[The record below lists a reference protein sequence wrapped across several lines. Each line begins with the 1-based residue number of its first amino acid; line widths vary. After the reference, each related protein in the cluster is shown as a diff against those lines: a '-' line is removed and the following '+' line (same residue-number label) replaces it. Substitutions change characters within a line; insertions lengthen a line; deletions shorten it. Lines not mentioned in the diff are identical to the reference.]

1 MRVALAFVA
10 LLLPGLAWWLWFG
23 DRRKDG
29 AQALAEVIAI
39 SASFIALG
47 ALGFYT
53 IRLKITPLLLGIAL
67 GVCFGVALAGLIR
80 RGKGAFNK
88 TWLFA
93 LLGLAVA
100 LGWRFWQAREL
111 VLPNWVD
118 SQHHVLIIRKM
129 IEFGGLP
136 STLEPYLPGPFYYH
150 FGFHAVTALFSM
162 LSGLDPAASVLMLG
176 QVISACIG
184 LAIYALAKQLSK
196 DWRVGLLAA
205 IFVTLVTKMPGY
217 YLTWGRYTLLI
228 GVMLLPVAMAEALRA
243 WESHDR
249 WWKLAGLSLLTA
261 GVLLSHYFT
270 AFLFILFLAAL
281 GIQWLV
287 QTIRNKS
294 ADWKLIVSIAIPA
307 LVGLVLVSRW
317 YYRIFVYSSAA
328 SRPVF
333 RVMDSETLKTAWNY
347 LYYLV
352 GPISGYVL
360 IGFGLFGLLW
370 SIFKT
375 RKVHFQLWALLVLF
389 FALPTGLRLMNFR
402 YDYFALVVFI
412 PIAITSA
419 FGIVLLLSKLIKREG
434 IATLVILLAALALSV
449 GGAWQNALA
458 VNAETIL
465 ATRSDLDALEW
476 IKTHTPDDARFFVN
490 TTYWGYEIY
499 RGVDGGGWILPI
511 TGRWSLAPTIFFPF
525 GGDLSVFETWVDW
538 SQRASNM
545 ETCGV
550 DFWELVQ
557 EAELNYIYVRKDT
570 AGIQAQNLVACEG
583 LQKLYDNEDVSIWL
597 IDSYNSDV
605 VPDGNENPR

>member
-53 IRLKITPLLLGIAL
+53 VRLKITPLLLGIAL

-80 RGKGAFNK
+80 SGKGAFNK

-150 FGFHAVTALFSM
+150 FGFHAVTALFSV

-176 QVISACIG
+176 QVISASVG
-184 LAIYALAKQLSK
+184 LAVYALAKQLGK
-196 DWRVGLLAA
+196 DWRIGLLAA
-205 IFVTLVTKMPGY
+205 VFVTFTTKLPGY
-217 YLTWGRYTLLI
+217 YLSWGRYTLLI

-243 WESHDR
+243 WECHDR

-270 AFLFILFLAAL
+270 AFLLVLFFAAL
-281 GIQWLV
+281 GLQWLV

-307 LVGLVLVSRW
+307 LVGLILASRW

-333 RVMDSETLKTAWNY
+333 RVMESETLKTAWNY

-360 IGFGLFGLLW
+360 IGFGLIGLLW

-389 FALPTGLRLMNFR
+389 FAIPTGLRLMNFR

-419 FGIVLLLSKLIKREG
+419 FGIVLLFGQFIKRR
-434 IATLVILLAALALSV
+434 ILATILILLVATCISV
-449 GGAWQNALA
+449 GGTWQNARA

-465 ATRSDLDALEW
+465 ATRSDLDALDW
-476 IKTHTPDDARFFVN
+476 IKTHTPEDARFFVN

-511 TGRWSLAPTIFFPF
+511 TGRWSLAPTIFYPMIA
-525 GGDLSVFETWVDW
+525 DQEYIQSVRDMGM
-538 SQRASNM
+538 RASTIT
-545 ETCGV
+545 ECGE
-550 DFWELVQ
+550 DFWLLVNDAEIDYLYIKEGMGSLRP
-557 EAELNYIYVRKDT
+557 EALISCDGINQLINIDGVHIY
-570 AGIQAQNLVACEG
+570 
-583 LQKLYDNEDVSIWL
+583 L
-597 IDSYNSDV
+597 ISQ
-605 VPDGNENPR
+605 PENTP

>member
-1 MRVALAFVA
+1 MRVALALFA

-150 FGFHAVTALFSM
+150 FGFHAVTALFSV

-184 LAIYALAKQLSK
+184 LAVYALAKQLGK
-196 DWRVGLLAA
+196 DWRIGLLAA

-243 WESHDR
+243 WECHDR

-270 AFLFILFLAAL
+270 AFLLVLFFAAL
-281 GIQWLV
+281 GLQWLV

-333 RVMDSETLKTAWNY
+333 RVMESETLKTAWNY

-352 GPISGYVL
+352 GPISGYIL
-360 IGFGLFGLLW
+360 IGFGLIGLLW
-370 SIFKT
+370 SVFSTK
-375 RKVHFQLWALLVLF
+375 KVHFQLWALLVLF

-419 FGIVLLLSKLIKREG
+419 FGIVLLFGQFIKRR
-434 IATLVILLAALALSV
+434 ILATILILLVATCISV
-449 GGAWQNALA
+449 GGAWQNARA

-465 ATRSDLDALEW
+465 ATRSDIDALEW
-476 IKTHTPDDARFFVN
+476 IRTHTPEDARFFVN

-511 TGRWSLAPTIFFPF
+511 TGRWSLAPTIFYPMIA
-525 GGDLSVFETWVDW
+525 DQEYIQSVRDMGM
-538 SQRASNM
+538 RASTIT
-545 ETCGV
+545 ECGE
-550 DFWELVQ
+550 DFWLLVNDAEIDYLYIKEGMGSLRP
-557 EAELNYIYVRKDT
+557 EALISCDGINQLINIDGVHIY
-570 AGIQAQNLVACEG
+570 
-583 LQKLYDNEDVSIWL
+583 L
-597 IDSYNSDV
+597 ISQ
-605 VPDGNENPR
+605 PENTP

>member
-1 MRVALAFVA
+1 VRVALAFVA

-53 IRLKITPLLLGIAL
+53 VRLKISPLLLGIAL
-67 GVCFGVALAGLIR
+67 GVCFGVALAGFIR

-150 FGFHAVTALFSM
+150 FGFHAVTALFSV

-184 LAIYALAKQLSK
+184 LAVYALAKQLGK
-196 DWRVGLLAA
+196 DWRIGLLAA

-243 WESHDR
+243 WECHDR

-270 AFLFILFLAAL
+270 AFLLVLFFAAL
-281 GIQWLV
+281 GLQWLV

-294 ADWKLIVSIAIPA
+294 ADWKLIVSIALSA
-307 LVGLVLVSRW
+307 LMGLILTSRW

-333 RVMDSETLKTAWNY
+333 RVMESETLKTAWNY

-360 IGFGLFGLLW
+360 IGFGLIGLLW

-419 FGIVLLLSKLIKREG
+419 FGIVLLFGQFIKRR
-434 IATLVILLAALALSV
+434 ILATILILLVATCISV
-449 GGAWQNALA
+449 GGAWQNAQA

-465 ATRSDLDALEW
+465 ATRSDLDALDW
-476 IKTHTPDDARFFVN
+476 IKTHTPEDARFFIN
-490 TTYWGYEIY
+490 TAGWSTNTY

-511 TGRWSLAPTIFFPF
+511 TGRWSIVPTIFYPMS
-525 GGDLSVFETWVDW
+525 GDASFVQSVADMGR
-538 SQRASNM
+538 RASTIS
-545 ETCGV
+545 ECGD
-550 DFWELVQ
+550 DFWLLVRDAEINYLYIKEGIGSLQ
-557 EAELNYIYVRKDT
+557 PEALIACDGVEQLISIDGVHIY
-570 AGIQAQNLVACEG
+570 
-583 LQKLYDNEDVSIWL
+583 L
-597 IDSYNSDV
+597 ITKPADA
-605 VPDGNENPR
+605 P

>member
-1 MRVALAFVA
+1 VRVGLAFAA

-29 AQALAEVIAI
+29 AQALAEIIAI

-47 ALGFYT
+47 TLGFYT
-53 IRLKITPLLLGIAL
+53 VRLKFTPLLLGIVL
-67 GVCFGVALAGLIR
+67 GVCFGVAFAGLIR

-100 LGWRFWQAREL
+100 LAWRFWQAREL

-150 FGFHAVTALFSM
+150 FGFHAVTALFSV

-176 QVISACIG
+176 QVINACVG
-184 LAIYALAKQLSK
+184 LAVYALAKQLGK
-196 DWRVGLLAA
+196 DWRIGLLAA
-205 IFVTLVTKMPGY
+205 VFVTFATKMPGY
-217 YLTWGRYTLLI
+217 YLTWGRYTLLF
-228 GVMLLPVAMAEALRA
+228 GVMILPVAIAEATHA
-243 WESHDR
+243 WKNHDR
-249 WWKLAGLSLLTA
+249 WWKLAGLSVLTA

-270 AFLFILFLAAL
+270 AFLFVLFLAAL
-281 GIQWLV
+281 GVQWLV
-287 QTIRNKS
+287 ETLRNKS
-294 ADWKLIVSIAIPA
+294 PNWKLIASIAIPA
-307 LVGLVLVSRW
+307 LVGLVLASRW

-328 SRPVF
+328 SSPVF
-333 RVMDSETLKTAWNY
+333 QIMETKNAWDY

-352 GPISGYVL
+352 GPISGYIL
-360 IGFGLFGLLW
+360 IGFGLIGLLW
-370 SIFKT
+370 SVFKT
-375 RKVHFQLWALLVLF
+375 KHVFFQFWVLLVLF
-389 FALPTGLRLMNFR
+389 LSLPAGFSLMNFR

-419 FGIVLLLSKLIKREG
+419 FGIVLLVSKLITRKG
-434 IATLVILLAALALSV
+434 IATLVILLASLVLSV
-449 GGAWQNALA
+449 GGAWQNARAL
-458 VNAETIL
+458 NTETIL
-465 ATRSDLDALEW
+465 ATRSDLEALEW
-476 IKTHTPDDARFFVN
+476 IKTHTPADARFFVN
-490 TTYWGYEIY
+490 TTGWGYGVY

-525 GGDLSVFETWVDW
+525 GGDLPVFETWIDW
-538 SQRASNM
+538 SKRASKL
-545 ETCGV
+545 ETCGL
-550 DFWELVQ
+550 DFWEIVQ
-557 EAELNYIYVRKDT
+557 EANLKYIYVRKNT
-570 AGIQAQNLVACEG
+570 TGIQAQSLVTCEG

-597 IDSYNSDV
+597 IDSYNAGV
-605 VPDGNENPR
+605 APDDNENPR

>member
-1 MRVALAFVA
+1 MRVELAYVA

-29 AQALAEVIAI
+29 AQALAEIIAI

-47 ALGFYT
+47 TLGFYT
-53 IRLKITPLLLGIAL
+53 VRLKFTPLLLGIVL
-67 GVCFGVALAGLIR
+67 GVCFGLAFAGLIR

-93 LLGLAVA
+93 LLVLAVA
-100 LGWRFWQAREL
+100 LAWRFWQAREL

-150 FGFHAVTALFSM
+150 FGFHAVTALFSV

-176 QVISACIG
+176 QVISASVG
-184 LAIYALAKQLSK
+184 LAVYALAKQLSK
-196 DWRVGLLAA
+196 DWRIGLLAGL
-205 IFVTLVTKMPGY
+205 FVTFATKMPGY

-228 GVMLLPVAMAEALRA
+228 GVMILPVAIAEAVRA
-243 WESHDR
+243 WDNHDH

-261 GVLLSHYFT
+261 GTLLSHYFT
-270 AFLFILFLAAL
+270 AFLFVLFLTVL
-281 GIQWLV
+281 GVQWLV
-287 QTIRNKS
+287 ETIRAKS
-294 ADWKLIVSIAIPA
+294 ANWKRIASLAIATLI
-307 LVGLVLVSRW
+307 GLVLSSRW

-333 RVMDSETLKTAWNY
+333 RVMEAETLKKGWDY

-360 IGFGLFGLLW
+360 IGLGLIGLIW

-375 RKVHFQLWALLVLF
+375 KKAHFQVWAIIVLF

-419 FGIVLLLSKLIKREG
+419 FGIVLLFSKLVKRSG
-434 IATLVILLAALALSV
+434 IATFMILLAGLALGVS
-449 GGAWQNALA
+449 GGWQNKRAI
-458 VNAETIL
+458 NTETIL
-465 ATRSDLDALEW
+465 VTQADIDALEW
-476 IKTHTPDDARFFVN
+476 IKSHTPQDARFFVN
-490 TTYWGYEIY
+490 TTNWGYGVY
-499 RGVDGGGWILPI
+499 RGVDGGGWILPM
-511 TGRWSLAPTIFFPF
+511 TGRWSLAPTIFYPF
-525 GGDLSVFETWVDW
+525 GEDLLINELWIDW
-538 SQRASNM
+538 SLRASRVNA
-545 ETCGV
+545 CDVG
-550 DFWELVQ
+550 FWELVQ
-557 EAELNYIYVRKDT
+557 EAELNYLYMRQGT
-570 AGIQAQNLVACEG
+570 TGIQAQNLVTCDG
-583 LQKLYDNEDVSIWL
+583 LDKLYDNQEVSIWL
-597 IDSYNSDV
+597 IDSYNANVQSEN
-605 VPDGNENPR
+605 NENK

>member
-1 MRVALAFVA
+1 MRIGLAFA
-10 LLLPGLAWWLWFG
+10 AMLLPGLAWWLWLG
-23 DRRKDG
+23 DRQKDG
-29 AQALAEVIAI
+29 AQALAEIVAI

-53 IRLKITPLLLGIAL
+53 VRLKITPLLLGLTL
-67 GVCFGVALAGLIR
+67 GLCFGVAFAGLIR

-93 LLGLAVA
+93 LLGLAVV
-100 LGWRFWQAREL
+100 LGWRFWQARDL

-118 SQHHVLIIRKM
+118 SQHHVLIVRKM
-129 IEFGGLP
+129 IENAGLP

-150 FGFHAVTALFSM
+150 FAFHSLTAFFSV
-162 LSGLDPAASVLMLG
+162 LSGLDPAASVLVLG
-176 QVISACIG
+176 QVINACVS
-184 LAIYALAKQLSK
+184 LTVYTLAKQLGK
-196 DWRVGLLAA
+196 DWRIGLLAA

-281 GIQWLV
+281 GLQWLV
-287 QTIRNKS
+287 ETIRNKS
-294 ADWKLIVSIAIPA
+294 ADWKQIASIAIPA
-307 LVGLVLVSRW
+307 LVGLILASRW

-333 RVMDSETLKTAWNY
+333 RVMESETLKTAWNY
-347 LYYLV
+347 LYYLI

-360 IGFGLFGLLW
+360 IGLGLIGLLW
-370 SIFKT
+370 SVFKT
-375 RKVHFQLWALLVLF
+375 TKAHFQLWAILVMF

-419 FGIVLLLSKLIKREG
+419 FGIVLLFGQFIKRR
-434 IATLVILLAALALSV
+434 ILATILILLVATCISV
-449 GGAWQNALA
+449 GGTWQNARA

-476 IKTHTPDDARFFVN
+476 IKTHTPEDARFFVN
-490 TTYWGYEIY
+490 TTYWGFDIY

-511 TGRWSLAPTIFFPF
+511 TGRWSLAPTIFYPMIA
-525 GGDLSVFETWVDW
+525 DQEYIQSVRDMGM
-538 SQRASNM
+538 RASTIT
-545 ETCGV
+545 ECGE
-550 DFWELVQ
+550 DFWLLVNNAEIDYLYIKEGMGSLRP
-557 EAELNYIYVRKDT
+557 EALISCDGINQLINIDGVHIY
-570 AGIQAQNLVACEG
+570 
-583 LQKLYDNEDVSIWL
+583 L
-597 IDSYNSDV
+597 ISQ
-605 VPDGNENPR
+605 PENTP

>member
-1 MRVALAFVA
+1 MRITLAFVA
-10 LLLPGLAWWLWFG
+10 LLLPGLAWWLWLG

-29 AQALAEVIAI
+29 AQALAEIIAI
-39 SASFIALG
+39 SASFIMLG
-47 ALGFYT
+47 TLGFYT
-53 IRLKITPLLLGIAL
+53 VRLKVTPLLLGIVL
-67 GVCFGVALAGLIR
+67 GLCFGIALAGLIR
-80 RGKGAFNK
+80 RGKGVFNK

-100 LGWRFWQAREL
+100 LVWRFWQAREL

-118 SQHHVLIIRKM
+118 SQHHVLIIKKM

-150 FGFHAVTALFSM
+150 FGFHAVAALFSV

-176 QVISACIG
+176 QVISASVG
-184 LAIYALAKQLSK
+184 LAVYALAKQLSK
-196 DWRVGLLAA
+196 DWRIGLLAA

-217 YLTWGRYTLLI
+217 YLSWGRYTLLI
-228 GVMLLPVAMAEALRA
+228 GVMLLPVAMAETLRA
-243 WESHDR
+243 WECHDR

-281 GIQWLV
+281 GLQWLV
-287 QTIRNKS
+287 ETIRNKS
-294 ADWKLIVSIAIPA
+294 ADWKQIASIAIPA
-307 LVGLVLVSRW
+307 LMGLILTSRW

-333 RVMDSETLKTAWNY
+333 RVMESETLKTAWNY

-352 GPISGYVL
+352 GPISGYIL
-360 IGFGLFGLLW
+360 IGFGLIGLLW

-389 FALPTGLRLMNFR
+389 FAIPTGLRLMNFR

-412 PIAITSA
+412 PIAVTSA
-419 FGIVLLLSKLIKREG
+419 FGIVLLFGQLNKRKSLATILILFV
-434 IATLVILLAALALSV
+434 ATFLSV
-449 GGAWQNALA
+449 GGAWQNARA

-465 ATRSDLDALEW
+465 ATRSDLDALDW
-476 IKTHTPDDARFFVN
+476 IKTHTPEDARFFVN

-550 DFWELVQ
+550 DFWELAQ
-557 EAELNYIYVRKDT
+557 EAELKYIYVRKDT
-570 AGIQAQNLVACEG
+570 TGIQAQSLVACDG

-605 VPDGNENPR
+605 VPDDNEDPR

>member
-53 IRLKITPLLLGIAL
+53 VRLKITPLLLGIAL

-80 RGKGAFNK
+80 RGKGGFNK
-88 TWLFA
+88 TWLLA

-184 LAIYALAKQLSK
+184 LTVYALAKQLGK
-196 DWRVGLLAA
+196 DWRIGLLAA
-205 IFVTLVTKMPGY
+205 VFVTFATKLPGY

-243 WESHDR
+243 WESHDH
-249 WWKLAGLSLLTA
+249 WWQVAGLSLLTA

-270 AFLFILFLAAL
+270 AFLFVLFLAAL
-281 GIQWLV
+281 GLQWLV
-287 QTIRNKS
+287 ETIRNKS
-294 ADWKLIVSIAIPA
+294 ANWKQIASIAISSIM
-307 LVGLVLVSRW
+307 GLILASRW

-328 SRPVF
+328 SSPV
-333 RVMDSETLKTAWNY
+333 VQVIETETQKNSWDY

-352 GPISGYVL
+352 GPISGYIL
-360 IGFGLFGLLW
+360 IGLGLIGIIW
-370 SIFKT
+370 SVFKT
-375 RKVHFQLWALLVLF
+375 RKVPFHIWAVLIMF
-389 FALPTGLRLMNFR
+389 FSVPTGLRLLNFR
-402 YDYFALVVFI
+402 YDYFALMVFI
-412 PIAITSA
+412 PIAIMSA
-419 FGIVLLLSKLIKREG
+419 FGIVLLFGQFIKRKSL
-434 IATLVILLAALALSV
+434 ASALILLVAAVLSV
-449 GGAWQNALA
+449 AGAWQNARA
-458 VNAETIL
+458 INTETVL

-476 IKTHTPDDARFFVN
+476 IKTHTPEDARFFVN
-490 TTYWGYEIY
+490 TTYWGYEVY

-511 TGRWSLAPTIFFPF
+511 TGRWSIAPTIFYPMIADQKFSL
-525 GGDLSVFETWVDW
+525 GVIEIGRQASSITECGD
-538 SQRASNM
+538 
-545 ETCGV
+545 
-550 DFWELVQ
+550 DFWSLVN
-557 EAELNYIYVRKDT
+557 EAQTNYLYIKEGVGSLQPE
-570 AGIQAQNLVACEG
+570 ALAACEG
-583 LQKLYDNEDVSIWL
+583 VNQLINIEDVHIY
-597 IDSYNSDV
+597 IITKPADA
-605 VPDGNENPR
+605 P

>member
-67 GVCFGVALAGLIR
+67 GVCFGVALAGFIR

-150 FGFHAVTALFSM
+150 FGFHAVTALFSV

-184 LAIYALAKQLSK
+184 LAVYALAKQFSK
-196 DWRVGLLAA
+196 DWLIGLLAA
-205 IFVTLVTKMPGY
+205 VFVTFTTKLPGY

-294 ADWKLIVSIAIPA
+294 ADWKLIVSIALSAI
-307 LVGLVLVSRW
+307 VGLFLTSRW

-419 FGIVLLLSKLIKREG
+419 FGIVLLFGQFIKRRILATILILL
-434 IATLVILLAALALSV
+434 IATCISV
-449 GGAWQNALA
+449 GGAWQNAQA

-465 ATRSDLDALEW
+465 ATRSDLEALDW
-476 IKTHTPDDARFFVN
+476 IKTHTPEDARFFVN

-499 RGVDGGGWILPI
+499 RGVDGGGWILPM

-525 GGDLSVFETWVDW
+525 GDNDRVMETWIDW
-538 SQRASNM
+538 AKRATKVNTYEM
-545 ETCGV
+545 

-557 EAELNYIYVRKDT
+557 EAELDYLYIHQGT
-570 AGIQAQNLVACEG
+570 TGIQAQKLFTCDG
-583 LQKLYDNEDVSIWL
+583 LQKLYTNEDVSIWL
-597 IDSYNSDV
+597 IAGYN
-605 VPDGNENPR
+605 PDEQPNN